1 MAVKK
6 SDVIKSLL
14 NTTKEKITQ
23 ILTTNESYENAHFP
37 VFRDVLLASP
47 DGECFKTNPDIKYI
61 IVKLDPWIEEEA
73 GKVPAMYIS
82 DMKFYDENDTEMNA
96 ETIDFHIIDDYYD
109 EDDVPHVDDAD
120 DIRVTGINAHFQV
133 TPIRSHDFKDE
144 LLMLSPVFLSVGG
157 PIYSAISESIMHA
170 IELLNLNPNDDT
182 TVVLELVLP
191 DLPYM
196 HGNEPNRLA
205 KDIVALAESLA
216 YKFLDLQDHGLD
228 IHTSVIW
235 IRNVNTCAS
244 INSYV
249 NKKGKKKNKK
259 KSK

>member
-1 MAVKK
+1 
-6 SDVIKSLL
+6 
-14 NTTKEKITQ
+14 
-23 ILTTNESYENAHFP
+23 
-37 VFRDVLLASP
+37 
-47 DGECFKTNPDIKYI
+47 
-61 IVKLDPWIEEEA
+61 
-73 GKVPAMYIS
+73 
-82 DMKFYDENDTEMNA
+82 
-96 ETIDFHIIDDYYD
+96 
-109 EDDVPHVDDAD
+109 
-120 DIRVTGINAHFQV
+120 
-133 TPIRSHDFKDE
+133 
-144 LLMLSPVFLSVGG
+144 
-157 PIYSAISESIMHA
+157 MHA

-182 TVVLELVLP
+182 TVVLELVLQ
-191 DLPYM
+191 DLPYV

>member
-6 SDVIKSLL
+6 SDVIKSLT

-23 ILTTNESYENAHFP
+23 ILTTNESYNGASFP
-37 VFRDVLLASP
+37 VLRDVLLGSP
-47 DGECFKTNPDIKYI
+47 DGERYKTDPDIKYI

-73 GKVPAMYIS
+73 GKVPAMYMS
-82 DMKFYDENDTEMNA
+82 DMKFYDENDQEMKA
-96 ETIDFHIIDDYYD
+96 ETIDFHVCDDYYD
-109 EDDVPHVDDAD
+109 EDDMDHVDDAD
-120 DIRVTGINAHFQV
+120 DIRVTGIDAHFQV

-170 IELLNLNPNDDT
+170 IELLNINPNSDDE
-182 TVVLELVLP
+182 VVLEIVLP
-191 DLPYM
+191 DLPYV

-216 YKFLDLQDHGLD
+216 YKFLDLRDHD
-228 IHTSVIW
+228 IKIHTSVIW
-235 IRNVNTCAS
+235 IRNVDTCAS

-249 NKKGKKKNKK
+249 GKKGKKKNKK

>member
-6 SDVIKSLL
+6 SDVIKSL
-14 NTTKEKITQ
+14 TSITKEKITQ
-23 ILTTNESYENAHFP
+23 VLTTNESYKEAPFP
-37 VFRDVLLASP
+37 VLRDVLLGSP
-47 DGECFKTNPDIKYI
+47 DGERFKTNSDIRYI
-61 IVKLDPWIEEEA
+61 VVKLDPWIEDEA
-73 GKVPAMYIS
+73 GKVPAMYMS
-82 DMKFYDENDTEMNA
+82 DMKFYDENDQEMKE
-96 ETIDFHIIDDYYD
+96 ETIDFHVMDDYYD
-109 EDDVPHVDDAD
+109 EDDMDHVDDAD
-120 DIRVTGINAHFQV
+120 DIRIAGINAHFQV

-191 DLPYM
+191 DLPYV

-205 KDIVALAESLA
+205 KDIVGLAESLA

-235 IRNVNTCAS
+235 IRSVDTCAS

-249 NKKGKKKNKK
+249 SKKGKKKNKK